1 MFYCES
7 LIHYIICAHFCI
19 QIALSLFNV
28 ACWALPLRSKEF
40 SQNSVVLSRANV
52 YAGGIFLMLSFSHL
66 IPHALEEL
74 VSVPH
79 GTTIALNCVLAGLLL
94 MFFLEK
100 VAFDSHAILHAH
112 GNGEEDRVSSMGS
125 QVTDASTTGR
135 GSLSSRTALL
145 LLLAMSLHSLFET
158 VALGLATDR
167 KSAAYMAASIGLHQP
182 AESIALLIAF
192 LKTSMPVSSIVQ
204 WLTLFS
210 FVGPIGV
217 ACGVLIQRISTPL
230 VQAVVVAL
238 TAGTFLYLGASEV
251 LNEEFEGI
259 TTAEKWLRLIL
270 LLAGIGSIAVL
281 DRIGRV
287 WNN

>member
-1 MFYCES
+1 M
-7 LIHYIICAHFCI
+7 
-19 QIALSLFNV
+19 
-28 ACWALPLRSKEF
+28 ACWAIPLRNKEF

-74 VSVPH
+74 TSANL
-79 GTTIALNCVLAGLLL
+79 GTGVALNCVLGGLLL

-100 VAFDSHAILHAH
+100 VAFDSHAILHEH
-112 GNGEEDRVSSMGS
+112 GSADSSRVSTTELIDVS
-125 QVTDASTTGR
+125 TGR

-167 KSAAYMAASIGLHQP
+167 QSAAYMAASIGLHQP

-192 LKTSMPVSSIVQ
+192 LKTNMPISSIVR

-217 ACGVLIQRISTPL
+217 TCGVLIQRVSSPL
-230 VQAVVVAL
+230 VQAVVVTL
-238 TAGTFLYLGASEV
+238 TAGTFLYLGATEV

-259 TTAEKWLRLIL
+259 SRSEKWLRLGM
-270 LLAGIGSIAVL
+270 LLAGIGSIALL
-281 DRIGRV
+281 DRIGKA
-287 WNN
+287 WHG

>member
-1 MFYCES
+1 
-7 LIHYIICAHFCI
+7 
-19 QIALSLFNV
+19 
-28 ACWALPLRSKEF
+28 
-40 SQNSVVLSRANV
+40 
-52 YAGGIFLMLSFSHL
+52 MLSFSHL

-74 VSVPH
+74 AAAHMGSGV
-79 GTTIALNCVLAGLLL
+79 ALKCVLAGLLL

-100 VAFDSHAILHAH
+100 VAFDSHAILHDH
-112 GNGEEDRVSSMGS
+112 G
-125 QVTDASTTGR
+125 QVTESTSGVPAGR

-167 KSAAYMAASIGLHQP
+167 QSAAYMAASIGLHQP

-192 LKTSMPVSSIVQ
+192 LKTDMPVSSIVK

-217 ACGVLIQRISTPL
+217 TCGVLIQKVSSPL

-238 TAGTFLYLGASEV
+238 TAGTFLYLGATEV
-251 LNEEFEGI
+251 LNEEFEGVSRS
-259 TTAEKWLRLIL
+259 EKWLRLGM
-270 LLAGIGSIAVL
+270 LLAGIGSIALL
-281 DRIGRV
+281 DRVGRI
-287 WNN
+287 WHG